1 MGSHISS
8 RPCLWE
14 PYLRERV
21 TGVAR
26 GLKKNVQIYWCEDS
40 SDIYLRHPWPSRSTG
55 RNIEDS
61 TEEHTGTV
69 LLEHLQDGK
78 NDRKVLLV
86 EYGELLPDI
95 QQSCR

>member
-1 MGSHISS
+1 MGDGGCQG
-8 RPCLWE
+8 P
-14 PYLRERV
+14 
-21 TGVAR
+21 
-26 GLKKNVQIYWCEDS
+26 KKNVQIYWCEDS

-69 LLEHLQDGK
+69 LLEHLQDKK
-78 NDRKVLLV
+78 NGGTVLLV

>member
-1 MGSHISS
+1 MGSHITS
-8 RPCLWE
+8 RSCLWE
-14 PYLRERV
+14 WV

-26 GLKKNVQIYWCEDS
+26 GLQNFQVYWCEDS

-61 TEEHTGTV
+61 TKEHTSTV
-69 LLEHLQDGK
+69 LLEHLQHRKDG
-78 NDRKVLLV
+78 RKVLLV
-86 EYGELLPDI
+86 EYGELPDI